1 MSKENTDKKMFERYE
16 FRNIH
21 MEEISQAAEIEK
33 ICFPP
38 NEACTYKHMEERIK
52 KAKELFLVAV
62 DRDTGKIVGFLNGLA
77 TNREHLTDDFF
88 EDADVHEAEGRN
100 IMLLGL
106 DVLPEYRCQGLAR
119 ELMRQYLEREKQK
132 GRKRVVLTCLPDK
145 IRMYEKF
152 GFEDHGIGESVWG
165 GEAWY
170 EMSSILNDIDDL
182 ECMLICNCEGTEQL
196 RSEKKRSEIFMDLMQ
211 EAILM
216 GFSGAAVMD
225 TKELVFVPEY
235 RTFCE
240 ENLCGCYNLNPACP
254 PASGTV
260 EEMKQRALS
269 YEKTLVLQTTQ
280 EDLHDP
286 AEYKKEKLL
295 HNKMTEELAEKMR
308 AEGKTDILIMSAGPY
323 KKNSCMSAYCVDAQK
338 MADAAGMLC
347 WTDDGNIRYFSQIL
361 FHE

>member
-1 MSKENTDKKMFERYE
+1 MKHFTDGLNLLGKVAFDILLFLVNNPEYKTASDIVGYRGIKANLISVNVDKLVRDRYLKKKNVKSDRRKTMLICTDKAQECYSIKRKEAYHICININGRAIKMSKENTDKKMFERYE

-145 IRMYEKF
+145 VRMYEKF

-170 EMSSILNDIDDL
+170 EMSIILN
-182 ECMLICNCEGTEQL
+182 E
-196 RSEKKRSEIFMDLMQ
+196 
-211 EAILM
+211 
-216 GFSGAAVMD
+216 
-225 TKELVFVPEY
+225 
-235 RTFCE
+235 
-240 ENLCGCYNLNPACP
+240 
-254 PASGTV
+254 
-260 EEMKQRALS
+260 
-269 YEKTLVLQTTQ
+269 
-280 EDLHDP
+280 
-286 AEYKKEKLL
+286 
-295 HNKMTEELAEKMR
+295 
-308 AEGKTDILIMSAGPY
+308 
-323 KKNSCMSAYCVDAQK
+323 
-338 MADAAGMLC
+338 
-347 WTDDGNIRYFSQIL
+347 
-361 FHE
+361 

>member
-1 MSKENTDKKMFERYE
+1 MKHFTDGLNLFGKVAFDILLFLVNNPEYKTASDIVEYRGIKANLISVNVDKLVRDRYLKKKNVKSDRRKTMLICTDKAQECYSIKRKEAYHICININGRAIKMSKENTDKKMFERYE

-145 IRMYEKF
+145 VRMYEKF

-170 EMSSILNDIDDL
+170 EMSIILN
-182 ECMLICNCEGTEQL
+182 E
-196 RSEKKRSEIFMDLMQ
+196 
-211 EAILM
+211 
-216 GFSGAAVMD
+216 
-225 TKELVFVPEY
+225 
-235 RTFCE
+235 
-240 ENLCGCYNLNPACP
+240 
-254 PASGTV
+254 
-260 EEMKQRALS
+260 
-269 YEKTLVLQTTQ
+269 
-280 EDLHDP
+280 
-286 AEYKKEKLL
+286 
-295 HNKMTEELAEKMR
+295 
-308 AEGKTDILIMSAGPY
+308 
-323 KKNSCMSAYCVDAQK
+323 
-338 MADAAGMLC
+338 
-347 WTDDGNIRYFSQIL
+347 
-361 FHE
+361 